1 MPRID
6 FCNAT
11 FEKSGCQIRA
21 RKGQLST
28 QRTSFE
34 SRNLWRLKFA
44 GAVNFCANIKILV
57 SYRLSLHPTG
67 TPERIPLQN
76 ASSFAHHRRSNGSAA
91 SGDRF
96 LKLPSTAS
104 TNNSSGTTTL
114 IHQNGSS
121 PSHSTNG
128 NKNGNS
134 PRTVFVTI
142 HENEVTT
149 KLLNSPNGSS
159 ASQRITSPMPVQ
171 A

>member
-6 FCNAT
+6 SGNAT
-11 FEKSGCQIRA
+11 CEKSVCQIRA
-21 RKGQLST
+21 RKGQPST
-28 QRTSFE
+28 QRTVLSHATFE
-34 SRNLWRLKFA
+34 TYFFLS
-44 GAVNFCANIKILV
+44 C
-57 SYRLSLHPTG
+57 RLSLHPTG

>member
-1 MPRID
+1 M
-6 FCNAT
+6 
-11 FEKSGCQIRA
+11 A
-21 RKGQLST
+21 RKFKL
-28 QRTSFE
+28 F
-34 SRNLWRLKFA
+34 L
-44 GAVNFCANIKILV
+44 
-57 SYRLSLHPTG
+57 YRLSLHPTG

-91 SGDRF
+91 PGDRF

-104 TNNSSGTTTL
+104 NNSGSGGTLTTTM

-128 NKNGNS
+128 KNGSS

-159 ASQRITSPMPVQ
+159 ASTRTSPMPVK

>member
-1 MPRID
+1 MLRID
-6 FCNAT
+6 SGNAT
-11 FEKSGCQIRA
+11 CEKSGCQLGREKIKYH
-21 RKGQLST
+21 RKELFWVT
-28 QRTSFE
+28 QP
-34 SRNLWRLKFA
+34 LKIF
-44 GAVNFCANIKILV
+44 FL

>member
-1 MPRID
+1 MNNLDICHFSWIFPYFFPRYARV
-6 FCNAT
+6 FHLQ
-11 FEKSGCQIRA
+11 KS
-21 RKGQLST
+21 
-28 QRTSFE
+28 
-34 SRNLWRLKFA
+34 
-44 GAVNFCANIKILV
+44 NFLNIF
-57 SYRLSLHPTG
+57 RLSLHPTG

-76 ASSFAHHRRSNGSAA
+76 ASSFAHHRRSNGSGTSAA

-96 LKLPSTAS
+96 LKLPGS
-104 TNNSSGTTTL
+104 NNSSTLTTT

-128 NKNGNS
+128 KNGSS

-159 ASQRITSPMPVQ
+159 ASHHSSHHNMPIQ